1 MPFEN
6 IDFSK
11 KSILIVDDMIPTR
24 ELLRSLFQRAGFGYV
39 SAAGD
44 GIEAM
49 DILNTIY
56 FDIVLSDWIMPN
68 MGGLRLL
75 EHLRE
80 SEDFKDIL
88 FLMVTNNSDKED
100 VMQAVEH
107 HVDGYVVKPFSPRI
121 LLHQVAEALTKQTR
135 FRNNIKLNQ
144 TNPVE

>member
-1 MPFEN
+1 MDFGD

-11 KSILIVDDMIPTR
+11 KSILVVDDMIPTR

-39 SAAGD
+39 SAAKD
-44 GIEAM
+44 GMEAL

-75 EHLRE
+75 EILRE

-88 FLMVTNNSDKED
+88 FLMVTNNADKED
-100 VMQAVEH
+100 VIQAVEH
-107 HVDGYVVKPFSPRI
+107 HVDGYIVKPFSPRT
-121 LLHQVAEALTKQTR
+121 LLQQVAEALSKQTR
-135 FRNNIKLNQ
+135 FRGD
-144 TNPVE
+144 